1 MKKMIGVFIVIV
13 WITIFYYLF
22 NMIMPKGILYV
33 NIAFPTVLFT
43 SIYILRKFQIK
54 I

>member
-33 NIAFPTVLFT
+33 IIAFPTVLFT

>member
-33 NIAFPTVLFT
+33 ITAFPTVLFT

>member
-1 MKKMIGVFIVIV
+1 MKKMIGVFIVVV
-13 WITIFYYLF
+13 WITIFYHLF

-33 NIAFPTVLFT
+33 IIAFPTVLFT